1 MRWIAKRCIVLL
13 LFSGVI
19 VVPLLLM
26 NSASEMGANA
36 QSSEVGT
43 WQRMTQWFG
52 DASDSIT
59 GFLSTDNV
67 TDGSGMVTQESM
79 LTVNP
84 TGSNP
89 HLDGGVIGRF
99 EDVINMNITP
109 KWITQRWARI
119 SKNIQSGQWHGYR
132 VPIVTG
138 EESDDLAG
146 ALTYYFDTEQQLQR
160 IAFRGTTGEPQRLIT
175 MLQQTFHLTK
185 RPTSRIGLYIK
196 SQNRRPVSVLMITR
210 SPRAATQ
217 NDATPY
223 SQYTIQFEL
232 NRPSIGTQISDRYKN
247 ILAAK

>member
-1 MRWIAKRCIVLL
+1 MRWILKKCIVLL

-26 NSASEMGANA
+26 NSTSRLGSDT
-36 QSSEVGT
+36 QSDEGGT

-52 DASDSIT
+52 DVGDSIT
-59 GFLSTDNV
+59 VFFSSDDEKNSIGL
-67 TDGSGMVTQESM
+67 VTQESM

-84 TGSNP
+84 TGNMP

-109 KWITQRWARI
+109 TWITQRWARV
-119 SKNIQSGQWHGYR
+119 STNIQSGPWLGYR

-138 EESDDLAG
+138 EQTDDLAG
-146 ALTYYFDTEQQLQR
+146 AITYYFDDQQQLQR
-160 IAFRGTTGEPQRLIT
+160 IAFRGTTGEPQRIIT
-175 MLQQTFHLTK
+175 MLQQKFHLTK
-185 RPTSRIGLYIK
+185 RPTSLIGLYIK
-196 SQNRRPVSVLMITR
+196 SQNRRPVSVLMITQ
-210 SPRAATQ
+210 SPHTATH
-217 NDATPY
+217 NNTRH

-232 NRPSIGTQISDRYKN
+232 NRPTIGTQLSEHYQQ